1 MSEETQAEIQ
11 RRFPR
16 IDYREVRDGD
26 LRLLPEAVTMD
37 TYRPHRACRA
47 YVAHRAAA
55 SAGIPLPAL
64 AEKARIPLEELRRK
78 KPRYDALS
86 GRVPAAYLAAIGVDF
101 DNLRRCHAIDR
112 AEYEIVN
119 ECAEFPKTYTVRTP
133 NETVRAAFPAGVTKL
148 HHALAHLLGCAARA
162 AAPASPQTVPGN
174 PGTRFVIAW
183 PHVKVLEFDTRD
195 PLRIDLRS
203 NRPVLDCGRETVP
216 PWSGNDQLRVEHPKE
231 KWPRAW
237 EPESDAAA
245 FVWGSLG
252 GWHDRDSPSSVPDDP
267 IPTPLWRFLRPHEAF
282 FGNLPATAEQIALF
296 SPIARLLDEWDPALD
311 DDWGDW
317 PYSGEIGP
325 LYYVSAARKLCR
337 RLCPQMTLRGVRRA
351 LKNTVPF
358 YGWKNREDYETVV
371 ELMARDVLNTRRI
384 YRGEP
389 PVEYAPLA
397 VPERP
402 SWASRNPH
410 DEHSLPYGDPYHSPP
425 EDLPPRARRELM
437 KTKNRSQPRGDLE

>member
-64 AEKARIPLEELRRK
+64 AEKARIPLEVLRRK

-86 GRVPAAYLAAIGVDF
+86 GRVPAAYLAAIGVDY
-101 DNLRRCHAIDR
+101 DDLRRCHAIDC

-119 ECAEFPKTYTVRTP
+119 SRAEFPKTYTVRTP
-133 NETVRAAFPAGVTKL
+133 NETVRVAFPAGVTKF

-174 PGTRFVIAW
+174 TGTRFVIAW

-203 NRPVLDCGRETVP
+203 NRPVLKHGR
-216 PWSGNDQLRVEHPKE
+216 
-231 KWPRAW
+231 WPLAW
-237 EPESDAAA
+237 EPGYDDDA
-245 FVWGSLG
+245 FVLGSLG
-252 GWHDRDSPSSVPDDP
+252 GWWDDSGDHGDP
-267 IPTPLWRFLRPHEAF
+267 IPTPLWRFLRPHRAF

-325 LYYVSAARKLCR
+325 LYYVGAARKLCL
-337 RLCPQMTLRGVRRA
+337 RLGPQMTLKKVRRL

-358 YGWKNREDYETVV
+358 YGWKNQRDYETVV
-371 ELMARDVLNTRRI
+371 KLMARDVLNTRRI

-425 EDLPPRARRELM
+425 EDLPPRARQELM
-437 KTKNRSQPRGDLE
+437 KTKNRTQPRGDLE